1 MKSRNVITFVI
12 IITILIAVTRRKGD
26 NMIDLYV
33 VLIIAGKMPF
43 SKVPARYQDAVRE
56 ELLAL
61 GLDENGNPIKEE
73 E

>member
-1 MKSRNVITFVI
+1 MNKKVITFVI
-12 IITILIAVTRRKGD
+12 IIIILYAIRRKGD

-33 VLIIAGKMPF
+33 VLIIAGKRPF
-43 SKVPARYQDAVRE
+43 SKVPVRYQDAVRE

>member
-1 MKSRNVITFVI
+1 MNKTLIVITIVI
-12 IITILIAVTRRKGD
+12 IISIILYADRKKGD

-33 VLIIAGKMPF
+33 ALIIAGKRPF

-61 GLDENGNPIKEE
+61 GLDENGDPIKED
-73 E
+73 

>member
-1 MKSRNVITFVI
+1 MNKKVITFVI
-12 IITILIAVTRRKGD
+12 IIIILYAIRRKGD

-33 VLIIAGKMPF
+33 VLIIAGKRPF

-61 GLDENGNPIKEE
+61 GLEENGNPIKEE

>member
-33 VLIIAGKMPF
+33 VLIIAGKRNF

-56 ELLAL
+56 ELLVL
-61 GLDENGNPIKEE
+61 GLDENGDHIKEGE
-73 E
+73 

>member
-1 MKSRNVITFVI
+1 MNKIVITFVI
-12 IITILIAVTRRKGD
+12 IIIILYAIRRKGD

-33 VLIIAGKMPF
+33 VLIIAGKRPF
-43 SKVPARYQDAVRE
+43 SKVPARYQNAVRE
-56 ELLAL
+56 ELLDL

>member
-1 MKSRNVITFVI
+1 MNKIVITFVI
-12 IITILIAVTRRKGD
+12 IIIILYAIRRKGD

-33 VLIIAGKMPF
+33 VLIIAGKRPF

-56 ELLAL
+56 ELLDL

>member
-33 VLIIAGKMPF
+33 VLIIAGKRPF
-43 SKVPARYQDAVRE
+43 SKVPVRYKDAVRE
-56 ELLAL
+56 ELLDL